1 MLTLAIVVMSISS
14 IWAQDN
20 SQFKETQAK
29 KFKQFEHHRAFV
41 NGTRIHYRVA
51 GDGEPVLLMHGW
63 LGTSYYW
70 RFVAPVLVDN
80 GYKVIIPDMRGYGD
94 SDKPI
99 SGYDG
104 ENLVE
109 DMRQL
114 MKQAGITEKIHVVG
128 WDMGALPAY
137 LYAANYPD
145 EVKTLS
151 YLDEPLPSV
160 NIGQLSTF
168 GGMIGTGLWHFGF
181 NATSDLPETLIR
193 GKEKEFIDFFY
204 GIMLYNPESISE
216 EDKQEYLRTYT
227 MPGGIRGSNGWYRD
241 LLLTTEQF
249 KTAIAKGKIKQP
261 VLAYGGQF
269 SLPMTKDQ
277 LSLISDNVTGGLI
290 PNCGHMVAEEAPEF
304 LAQELIKFFKANKR

>member
-1 MLTLAIVVMSISS
+1 MIHRAIQAFLFLLLTGTL
-14 IWAQDN
+14 WAQEV
-20 SQFKETQAK
+20 SSFKKEQAA
-29 KFKQFEHHRAFV
+29 KFSTFEHHKVFV
-41 NGTRIHYRVA
+41 NGTRIHYRIA
-51 GDGEPVLLMHGW
+51 GEGDPILLMHGW

-70 RFVAPVLVDN
+70 RYVAPVLVDH
-80 GYKVIIPDMRGYGD
+80 GYRVIIPDMRGYGD

-99 SGYDG
+99 TGYD
-104 ENLVE
+104 VE

-114 MKQAGITEKIHVVG
+114 LNHLGISEKIHVVG

-137 LYAANYPD
+137 LFAANYEA

-181 NATSDLPETLIR
+181 NATGDLPETLIQ

-204 GIMLYNPESISE
+204 GLMLYNPKSITE
-216 EDKQEYLRTYT
+216 ADKAEYLRTYT

-241 LLLTTEQF
+241 LLTTTDQF
-249 KTAIAKGKIKQP
+249 KKAIAQGKITPP
-261 VLAYGGQF
+261 VFAYGGQY

-277 LSLISDNVTGGLI
+277 LTVISDNITGGLI

-304 LAQELIKFFKANKR
+304 LAEKLVAFFRENP